1 MMRFKSLEDLKR
13 QKPKEVTLAT
23 LPQEVSM
30 THYAKE
36 KAFKISE
43 LVLEIHEESYEW
55 YGFTVA
61 DKENPELITDIG
73 LPQNDQNLQEYAA
86 IGPEGIAEYYD
97 SLSEDTIIN
106 GWIHSHGALQYMH
119 FSHTDEANHATV
131 LDFVTARLR
140 KTVAKK
146 EIPIQ
151 DLQLLVKDEF
161 EEKELEE
168 GSVSLITDAVV
179 SEAILM
185 ETIYGGFSYSIVI
198 GDEGWHEQEIHY
210 KERSVISGH
219 SHVSK
224 KSADLILIDN
234 GRSLTQAEIIVL
246 SKEVAERI
254 QPNTN
259 PPTELIERM

>member
-1 MMRFKSLEDLKR
+1 MRFKSLSGLKR

-23 LPQEVSM
+23 LPQEVSI

-43 LVLEIHEESYEW
+43 LVRAIHDESYEW
-55 YGFTVA
+55 YGFTLA
-61 DKENPELITDIG
+61 DKDNPELITDIG
-73 LPQNDQNLQEYAA
+73 LPRNAQNLQEYAT

-119 FSHTDEANHATV
+119 FSHTDERNHATV

-151 DLQLLVKDEF
+151 DLQLLVKDTF
-161 EEKELEE
+161 QEKELEK

-179 SEAILM
+179 SEATIM
-185 ETIYGGFSYSIVI
+185 ETIYGGFCYSIVI

-210 KERSVISGH
+210 KERGVISGH
-219 SHVSK
+219 TQVSM
-224 KSADLILIDN
+224 KSAEMVLTAN
-234 GRSLTQAEIIVL
+234 GQFLTQADIDVL
-246 SKEVAERI
+246 REEVEKKI

-259 PPTELIERM
+259 PTPETIERM

>member
-1 MMRFKSLEDLKR
+1 MRFKSLSDLKR

-23 LPQEVSM
+23 LPQEISI
-30 THYAKE
+30 THYAKD

-43 LVLEIHEESYEW
+43 LVREIHDESYEW
-55 YGFTVA
+55 YGFTLA
-61 DKENPELITDIG
+61 DKDNPELITDIG
-73 LPQNDQNLQEYAA
+73 LPRNAQNLQEYAT
-86 IGPEGIAEYYD
+86 IGAEGIAEYHD
-97 SLSEDTIIN
+97 SLAGDTIIN

-119 FSHTDEANHATV
+119 FSHTDEENHATV

-161 EEKELEE
+161 AEKELEQ

-210 KERSVISGH
+210 KERGVISGH
-219 SHVSK
+219 SHLSK
-224 KSADLILIDN
+224 KSADLVLIDN
-234 GRSLTQAEIIVL
+234 GRSLTQADIDVL
-246 SKEVAERI
+246 SEEVEEKI

-259 PPTELIERM
+259 PPTEIIERM

>member
-1 MMRFKSLEDLKR
+1 MRFKSLSDLKR

-23 LPQEVSM
+23 LPQEVSI

-43 LVLEIHEESYEW
+43 LVREIHHESYEW
-55 YGFTVA
+55 YGFTLA
-61 DKENPELITDIG
+61 DKDNPELITDIG
-73 LPQNDQNLQEYAA
+73 LPKNAENLQEYAT
-86 IGPEGIAEYYD
+86 IGPEGIAEYHD
-97 SLSEDTIIN
+97 SLAGDTIIN
-106 GWIHSHGALQYMH
+106 GWIHSHGALHYMH
-119 FSHTDEANHATV
+119 FSHTDEENHATV

-140 KTVAKK
+140 KTLAKK

-161 EEKELEE
+161 AEKELEQ

-210 KERSVISGH
+210 KERGVISGH
-219 SHVSK
+219 THLSK
-224 KSADLILIDN
+224 KSADLVLIDC
-234 GRSLTQAEIIVL
+234 GRSLTQADIHLL
-246 SKEVAERI
+246 SEEVEEKI

-259 PPTELIERM
+259 PPPEIIERM

>member
-1 MMRFKSLEDLKR
+1 MMRFKSLSDLKR
-13 QKPKEVTLAT
+13 PKPKEVTLAT
-23 LPQEVSM
+23 LPQGVSI
-30 THYAKE
+30 THYAKD

-43 LVLEIHEESYEW
+43 LVREIHDQSYEW
-55 YGFTVA
+55 YGFTLA

-73 LPQNDQNLQEYAA
+73 LPQNAQNLQEYAT
-86 IGPEGIAEYYD
+86 IGPEGIAEYHD

-106 GWIHSHGALQYMH
+106 GWIHSHGTLQYMH
-119 FSHTDEANHATV
+119 FSHTDEENHATV
-131 LDFVTARLR
+131 LDFVTVRLR

-146 EIPIQ
+146 EVPIQ
-151 DLQLLVKDEF
+151 DLQLLVRDEF
-161 EEKELEE
+161 EEKELEK

-210 KERSVISGH
+210 KERGVISGH

-224 KSADLILIDN
+224 KSADLVLLDN
-234 GRSLTQAEIIVL
+234 GRSLTQADIIAL
-246 SKEVAERI
+246 GKEVEEKI

-259 PPTELIERM
+259 PPTEIIERM

>member
-1 MMRFKSLEDLKR
+1 MRFKSLSDLKR

-23 LPQEVSM
+23 LPQEISM

-43 LVLEIHEESYEW
+43 LVREIHDESYEW
-55 YGFTVA
+55 YGFTLA
-61 DKENPELITDIG
+61 DKGNPELITDIG
-73 LPQNDQNLQEYAA
+73 LPRNAQNLEEYAT
-86 IGPEGIAEYYD
+86 INPEGIAEYHE
-97 SLSEDTIIN
+97 SLAGDTIIN
-106 GWIHSHGALQYMH
+106 GWIHSHGALHYMH
-119 FSHTDEANHATV
+119 FSHTDEENHATV
-131 LDFVTARLR
+131 LDFVTGRLR
-140 KTVAKK
+140 ITVAKK

-161 EEKELEE
+161 EEKELEQ

-210 KERSVISGH
+210 KERGVISGH

-224 KSADLILIDN
+224 KSADLVLIDN
-234 GRSLTQAEIIVL
+234 GRSLTQADIHVL
-246 SKEVAERI
+246 SEEVEEKI

-259 PPTELIERM
+259 PPTEIIERM